1 MPVHRTGIPRLR
13 ARTSNGPHF
22 SPGHLR
28 SRFGRMTNR
37 DGSAEPGGAD
47 EVSATRDALGG
58 RHHPPLATAPHVSGV
73 SHAHMTDRAVPNLPS
88 RDLDRTIAFYSGFG
102 FVTSYRDG
110 GWLIVRRGGIVLE
123 FFLAPEHDPYASW
136 FMASIRIGDLDELYE
151 AVRASGVP
159 EGTSGIPRLIPVAL
173 REWGQRAGYLIDL
186 DGTQLH
192 LIEEI
197 PPADTV
203 GG

>member
-1 MPVHRTGIPRLR
+1 MSH
-13 ARTSNGPHF
+13 
-22 SPGHLR
+22 
-28 SRFGRMTNR
+28 R

-58 RHHPPLATAPHVSGV
+58 RHDPLDAHARLPGV
-73 SHAHMTDRAVPNLPS
+73 SHAHMADRAVPNLPS
-88 RDLDRTIAFYSGFG
+88 RDFDDTIAFYAAFG

-136 FMASIRIGDLDELYE
+136 FMASIRLGDLDELYE

-159 EGTSGIPRLIPVAL
+159 EVTAGIPRLIPVAL
-173 REWGQRAGYLIDL
+173 REWGQRAGYLIDI

-192 LIEEI
+192 LIEDRPI
-197 PPADTV
+197 ADTL
-203 GG
+203 GA